1 MARKM
6 LLVDPRM
13 MPTVSA
19 NEPPVPDVLS
29 DVIRRL
35 DGNIEGILRNGN
47 LPLSEK
53 VKRYNDVLKGYLDKT
68 DDYRDQRR
76 LPSENLSALR
86 SGVDA
91 LNTADN
97 ANWRDVVAGA
107 DPGPEGAVGVGGG
120 GLNDAGIVSMISDKF
135 RGKGRRLLS
144 FLKNVPN
151 LTWTERGE
159 VRIGDRVYRDS
170 HIVDLISHSVK
181 PARRGGGSPSGWQA
195 FMDILKQSNVP
206 RDLLSSH
213 AHGMKPSGVIGGG
226 GFVPASEFEAVTFGL
241 PSPSIIG
248 TRSKRGRRV
257 VSPAIG
263 VGSVSKKWTAL
274 RRGRRL

>member
-13 MPTVSA
+13 MPTVSG
-19 NEPPVPDVLS
+19 NDPPVPDALS

-35 DGNIEGILRNGN
+35 DGNIEGILRNGS

-53 VKRYNDVLKGYLDKT
+53 VKRYNEVLKGYLSKT
-68 DDYRDQRR
+68 EDFRERRR
-76 LPSENLSALR
+76 LPSENISALR
-86 SGVDA
+86 SSVETLSA
-91 LNTADN
+91 ADN
-97 ANWRDVVAGA
+97 ANWG
-107 DPGPEGAVGVGGG
+107 ETVGVAPNPDDVAIGGG
-120 GLNDAGIVSMISDKF
+120 GVLNDTGIVSMISDKF
-135 RGKGRRLLS
+135 RSKGRRLLS

-159 VRIGDRVYRDS
+159 VKIGDRLYRDS

-181 PARRGGGSPSGWQA
+181 PVRRGGGLPSGWKA
-195 FMDILKQSNVP
+195 FTEILKKSNAP

-213 AHGMKPSGVIGGG
+213 VYGTVPTGVSGVSL
-226 GFVPASEFEAVTFGL
+226 VPASEFDGGAFGL
-241 PSPSIIG
+241 STPSIIA

-257 VSPAIG
+257 VSPSIG
-263 VGSVSKKWTAL
+263 AGGVSRKWTAL
-274 RRGRRL
+274 RRGRRM